1 MSTTPD
7 ISLRFSQVDFHT
19 PFKMEIDGRTMD
31 NKRIEKVFSENH
43 RALRTTPISSSTV
56 QSDSS
61 WDSEPDAEVVGTI
74 HTSDEPWFNVDD
86 LYVVHERAMDEA
98 LKKFEEVCDQDTP
111 LKFRRFMEGA
121 VRKLRKSLE
130 DCLEYEFLLTDV
142 DAGAA
147 RHPEFDRWAQDVVFP
162 VKRPRSAGYRPSDS
176 TEF

>member
-1 MSTTPD
+1 MFPLFAVPAAQCTHSLD
-7 ISLRFSQVDFHT
+7 ISLNFSFSELSPASSDRSLFNFYRNVHDSGHLAAILDFHT

-31 NKRIEKVFSENH
+31 NTRIEKVFSENH

-98 LKKFEEVCDQDTP
+98 LKKFEEVCDQDTQS
-111 LKFRRFMEGA
+111 RRYPFLHGGNFA
-121 VRKLRKSLE
+121 V
-130 DCLEYEFLLTDV
+130 CLGSGLDI
-142 DAGAA
+142 
-147 RHPEFDRWAQDVVFP
+147 
-162 VKRPRSAGYRPSDS
+162 S
-176 TEF
+176 TQ

>member
-7 ISLRFSQVDFHT
+7 ISLRFSQVNFHT
-19 PFKMEIDGRTMD
+19 HFKMEIDGGSMD
-31 NKRIEKVFSENH
+31 NTRIEKAFSENH
-43 RALRTTPISSSTV
+43 RALCTTPVTNSTV

-61 WDSEPDAEVVGTI
+61 WDTYPDAEVVGKI
-74 HTSDEPWFNVDD
+74 HTSDAPWSNVADR
-86 LYVVHERAMDEA
+86 YFVHERAIDEA
-98 LKKFEEVCDQDTP
+98 PKNFEEVCDQDTP

-130 DCLEYEFLLTDV
+130 DCLAYEFLLTDV

-147 RHPEFDRWAQDVVFP
+147 RHPEFDRWAQDAVFP